1 MKTIS
6 HFFILT
12 LLISGLKLS
21 AQQLSYQPVNP
32 SFGGNYL
39 NYSWLLSSANSQ
51 NPFDNDDS
59 KNLFNSS
66 LISGFSDT
74 IKRQILNQL
83 SRSLFSD
90 GESGEGDEEGS
101 FEIGGLIITIEDT
114 RGGSIITIIDSET
127 GESTEIIL

>member
-6 HFFILT
+6 HILILT

-90 GESGEGDEEGS
+90 GQSGGAEEDS

>member
-12 LLISGLKLS
+12 LLISGLRLS

-90 GESGEGDEEGS
+90 GQSGGAEEDS